1 MARVLVVFESKY
13 GQTEKIAEHVATLAR
28 SRGHDA
34 AAVRVGAARHLDLG
48 VYDAFV
54 IAAPIYVSRHPKEI
68 SSFVHLHAPTLSGG
82 PSAFVSVSGSAGG
95 TDLDAKRRVDAIA
108 RALVADAG
116 WRPRAVVNAGG
127 AMSFPKYNPILRWF
141 MRRIAARA
149 GGSTDTSRVHELT
162 DWAALDAA
170 LGPVFDELDERERES
185 ERDRERARGRSP
197 RPAEPAVRVLRPV
210 RANPHP

>member
-1 MARVLVVFESKY
+1 MARVLVVFETKY
-13 GQTEKIAEHVATLAR
+13 GQTEKIAEHVATRAR

-34 AAVRVGAARHLDLG
+34 AAVHVAAARHLDLG

-54 IAAPIYVSRHPKEI
+54 IAAPIYLSRHPKEI
-68 SSFVHLHAPTLSGG
+68 SAFIHLHAPTLSGC

-95 TDLDAKRRVDAIA
+95 KDLDAKRRVDAIA

-116 WRPRAVVNAGG
+116 WKPRVVVSAAG

-141 MRRIAARA
+141 MRRIAAKA

-170 LGPVFDELDERERES
+170 VLPVFEELEALEDRG
-185 ERDRERARGRSP
+185 RDRAGG
-197 RPAEPAVRVLRPV
+197 RPAEPSVRVLRPL